1 LNTNQELI
9 NKIKTGDKEAF
20 NELVIDLIP
29 SAYKMAL
36 SILKSKEYAEE
47 SLQLTLEL
55 IYISILKKDLTM
67 TNFKAWFFRVLYTK
81 SIDTYRKYKR
91 EKNSQ
96 LLNVNIDLF
105 YNEPS
110 IQSKIIDQ
118 ENKSEV
124 TTLLKKLKE
133 EERTP
138 IILYYYEGF
147 SINEISAILNIN
159 SNTIK
164 TRMARGRR
172 KLKKII
178 HDIQQKEE
186 RFYEQ

>member
-1 LNTNQELI
+1 MNNNQVLI
-9 NKIKTGDKEAF
+9 NKIKAGDKEAF
-20 NELVIDLIP
+20 NELVVDILP

-36 SILKSKEYAEE
+36 SILKSKEFAEE

-55 IYISILKKDLTM
+55 VYISILKKDLAM

-91 EKNSQ
+91 EQNLQ
-96 LLNVNIDLF
+96 LLNVDIDF
-105 YNEPS
+105 SYNEPS
-110 IQSKIIDQ
+110 TQAKIIES
-118 ENKSEV
+118 ENKREV
-124 TTLLKKLKE
+124 INLLKQLKE
-133 EERTP
+133 EERIP

-147 SINEISAILNIN
+147 SITEISSILDIN

-178 HDIQQKEE
+178 NALQSKEGG
-186 RFYEQ
+186 FYEQ